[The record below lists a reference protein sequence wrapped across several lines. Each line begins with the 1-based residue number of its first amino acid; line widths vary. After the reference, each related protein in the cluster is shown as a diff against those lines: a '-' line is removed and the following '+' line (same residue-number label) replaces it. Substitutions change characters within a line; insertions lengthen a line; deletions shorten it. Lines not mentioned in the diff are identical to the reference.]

1 MASKHKS
8 WDPFVIIFVLACLL
22 VGWLVKEGI
31 ESRTVDFT
39 DTNADIS
46 LKYPA
51 GWLPRPDAN
60 SIFSVFDP
68 QSQSFYNTGIKL
80 TVTMGYADS
89 EERMVDFIEHLRSQ
103 RESCYSLY
111 HTISVSPFEID
122 TLKTTRLDYVYV
134 TFLPEMITPDI
145 VRAFDII
152 IPKDNLVYI
161 LTFSADESEYER
173 NLSEFDA
180 IASSIRSI

>member
-1 MASKHKS
+1 MAFKHKS
-8 WDPFVIIFVLACLL
+8 WDPFVILFVLACLL
-22 VGWLVKEGI
+22 VGWFVKEGI
-31 ESRTVDFT
+31 EARTVDFT
-39 DTNADIS
+39 DTNAEIS

-68 QSQSFYNTGIKL
+68 QSQSFYNTSMTL
-80 TVTMGYADS
+80 TVTMWYA
-89 EERMVDFIEHLRSQ
+89 EEGTADFIEHLRSQ
-103 RESCYSLY
+103 RESNYSLY

-122 TLKTTRLDYVYV
+122 TIETTKLEYVYA
-134 TFLPEMITPDI
+134 TLHPGMIVPNV

-152 IPKDNLVYI
+152 IPQDNLVYI
-161 LTFSADESEYER
+161 LTFSADVNEYEK
-173 NLSEFDA
+173 NLSEFNA